1 MKVRLARR
9 YAQALFRLAQG
20 WQISHAVEEELV
32 LVEQVLAE
40 GEAQAFFENP
50 SVSVVAKQK
59 TIIRL
64 FGNSISVLVQNFLCH
79 VTDKRRIEFLPAII
93 KEYRTLVNQADN
105 VVEVEITTVA
115 PLAPP
120 DCEQLLTQLIEVT
133 GKKVQL
139 KPRID
144 QHILGGVIIQIG
156 DKRID
161 SSVAG
166 KLADLKTHMLS
177 KSF

>member
-20 WQISHAVEEELV
+20 WQVPHAIEEELV
-32 LVEQVLAE
+32 LVEQVFAE
-40 GEAQAFFENP
+40 REARAFFENP

-64 FGNSISVLVQNFLCH
+64 FGNSVSVIVQNFLCH
-79 VTDKRRIEFLPAII
+79 VTDKRRTELLPTII

-120 DCEQLLTQLIEVT
+120 DCEQLLAQLIEVT
-133 GKKVQL
+133 GKKVEL
-139 KPRID
+139 RPRID
-144 QHILGGVIIQIG
+144 QQILGGVIIQIG

-161 SSVAG
+161 NSVAG
-166 KLADLKTHMLS
+166 KLANLKTHMLN